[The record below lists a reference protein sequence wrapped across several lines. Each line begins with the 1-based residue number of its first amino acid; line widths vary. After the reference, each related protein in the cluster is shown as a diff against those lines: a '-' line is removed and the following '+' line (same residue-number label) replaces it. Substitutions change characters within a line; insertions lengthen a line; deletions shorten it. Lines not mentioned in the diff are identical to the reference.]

1 MQHLTVLELA
11 ALPSS
16 NASALQ
22 LLDVREHWEFELAQL
37 KGSIHIPLG
46 ELAQRVDDL
55 DKTRPVL
62 CICHHGVRSLHAGQ
76 FLERQGFASVI
87 NLTGGIDAWSTLVDK
102 NCPSY

>member
-11 ALPSS
+11 AMQ
-16 NASALQ
+16 SANTFELQ
-22 LLDVREHWEFELAQL
+22 LLDVRESWEFELAQL

-46 ELAQRVDDL
+46 ELAEGYHAL
-55 DKTRPVL
+55 DKNKPVL